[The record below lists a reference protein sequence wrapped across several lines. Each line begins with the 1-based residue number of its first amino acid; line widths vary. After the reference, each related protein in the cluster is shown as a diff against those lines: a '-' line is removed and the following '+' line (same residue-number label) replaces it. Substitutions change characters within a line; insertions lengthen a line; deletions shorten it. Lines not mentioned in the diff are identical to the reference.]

1 MVMDH
6 LSRLWEQRK
15 GTAPAETELRA
26 LFRAL
31 RLQVLGLEPG
41 EQQRVAAEARLTQ
54 VLADPARQGDA
65 FDALA
70 RMAASMAV
78 GQWWMSRQQVL
89 AWLRDQ
95 GFELKGDPRVYV
107 DIGTLKARTGSALS
121 ADLGKAVINAAQG
134 TVTISR
140 DIEPLLSADVG
151 NVVVVGAPGAG
162 KTSVAVRV
170 ASAERAAGGMWSTC
184 GRGTLLAAMRRSG
197 RLSVSGRTSA
207 RCSAAGW
214 GPALAP

>member
-1 MVMDH
+1 MEEDALTVIMDH

-41 EQQRVAAEARLTQ
+41 EQQRVAAETRLTQ

-78 GQWWMSRQQVL
+78 GQRWMSRQQVL

-95 GFELKGDPRVYV
+95 GFELKAIRV
-107 DIGTLKARTGSALS
+107 S
-121 ADLGKAVINAAQG
+121 
-134 TVTISR
+134 
-140 DIEPLLSADVG
+140 
-151 NVVVVGAPGAG
+151 
-162 KTSVAVRV
+162 TSI
-170 ASAERAAGGMWSTC
+170 
-184 GRGTLLAAMRRSG
+184 SG
-197 RLSVSGRTSA
+197 RSRPA
-207 RCSAAGW
+207 REARFQPTW
-214 GPALAP
+214 VRP